1 MINFNEP
8 LYTTVLLGPV
18 GNKAL
23 PGPGDESV
31 DFVIGYKEEE
41 FNVLLKRLRDLSRKN
56 PQKVTKLFGDFLEE
70 LGTILNEDKNEE
82 RLEGNRSP
90 VVTNQDKEQMMRSE
104 NTLTWS
110 GTVKTLRKRGVEV
123 GRKIVKRKSFGKG
136 RKDDKTRKR
145 KGGKSKDKKINKSRK
160 LSKKKAGKGYQQK
173 KTKIQLILEMAEIK
187 QRAKL
192 IQERNDELDV
202 CTNLW
207 VELTNLGLGVAT
219 ALQKQVMDAD
229 LVTKL
234 TSLPGKFHKK

>member
-1 MINFNEP
+1 M
-8 LYTTVLLGPV
+8 LGPD
-18 GNKAL
+18 GNNTV
-23 PGPGDESV
+23 PGDESV
-31 DFVIGYKEEE
+31 DSLIGYKEKE
-41 FNVLLKRLRDLSRKN
+41 FNFLLKRLLDLSRKN
-56 PQKVTKLFGDFLEE
+56 PEKVTKLFGDFLEE

-104 NTLTWS
+104 DTLVES

-136 RKDDKTRKR
+136 RKDDKNRKR

-160 LSKKKAGKGYQQK
+160 ISK
-173 KTKIQLILEMAEIK
+173 KTKDQQKRTKHVSEMKKIK
-187 QRAKL
+187 QKVKL
-192 IQERNDELDV
+192 IQEKNEELDV

-219 ALQKQVMDAD
+219 ALQKQVMVAD
-229 LVTKL
+229 LVKKL
-234 TSLPGKFHKK
+234 TSLPGKFHRN

>member
-1 MINFNEP
+1 MIDSNEP

-90 VVTNQDKEQMMRSE
+90 VVTKQDKEQMMRSE
-104 NTLTWS
+104 DTLVES

-136 RKDDKTRKR
+136 RKDDKNRKR

-160 LSKKKAGKGYQQK
+160 LSKKEKGTKDQQK
-173 KTKIQLILEMAEIK
+173 RTKHISAMKKINQK
-187 QRAKL
+187 VKL
-192 IQERNDELDV
+192 IQEKNEELDV

-219 ALQKQVMDAD
+219 ALQKQVMDVD

-234 TSLPGKFHKK
+234 TSLPGKFHTN

>member
-1 MINFNEP
+1 MIDSNEP

-31 DFVIGYKEEE
+31 DFVIGYTEEE

-90 VVTNQDKEQMMRSE
+90 VVTNQDKEQMMSSE
-104 NTLTWS
+104 DTLAWS

-136 RKDDKTRKR
+136 RKDDKNRKR

-160 LSKKKAGKGYQQK
+160 LSKKEKETKDQQK
-173 KTKIQLILEMAEIK
+173 RTKHISAMKKINQK
-187 QRAKL
+187 VKL
-192 IQERNDELDV
+192 IQEKNEELDV

-219 ALQKQVMDAD
+219 ALQKQVMDTD
-229 LVTKL
+229 LVKKL

>member
-82 RLEGNRSP
+82 MLEGNHSP
-90 VVTNQDKEQMMRSE
+90 VVTKQDKEQMMRSE
-104 NTLTWS
+104 DTLVES

-136 RKDDKTRKR
+136 SKDDKNRKR

-160 LSKKKAGKGYQQK
+160 LKEKETKDQQK
-173 KTKIQLILEMAEIK
+173 RTKHVSEMNKIK
-187 QRAKL
+187 QKVKL
-192 IQERNDELDV
+192 IQEKNEELDV

-234 TSLPGKFHKK
+234 TSLPGKFHRN

>member
-1 MINFNEP
+1 MINSNEP

-104 NTLTWS
+104 NTLAGS

-136 RKDDKTRKR
+136 RKDDKNRKR

-160 LSKKKAGKGYQQK
+160 LSKKEKGTKDQQK
-173 KTKIQLILEMAEIK
+173 RTKHISAMKKINQK
-187 QRAKL
+187 VKL
-192 IQERNDELDV
+192 IQEKNEELDV

>member
-8 LYTTVLLGPV
+8 LYTTVLLGPI

-104 NTLTWS
+104 DTLTWS

-136 RKDDKTRKR
+136 RKVEKTKQR

-160 LSKKKAGKGYQQK
+160 DQQK
-173 KTKIQLILEMAEIK
+173 RTKHVSEMKTIK
-187 QRAKL
+187 QKVKL
-192 IQERNDELDV
+192 IQEKNEELDV

-234 TSLPGKFHKK
+234 TSFPGKFHKN